1 MNDKIIIDCQILQT
15 AAFDRGM
22 GKYTS
27 SVLRAFSQECNELK
41 TYNQVIILLN
51 KNIKTD
57 STRKQYIQALIPKS
71 KLVFL
76 DLPVSIDSDTIQK
89 NIHARRVI
97 TDFCA
102 EHGEKTELSF
112 LITAPFFVGFA
123 SVFPDIDKVKK
134 FSLVYDFIP
143 YRIWHKQRI
152 FPDDLYFQHFNMLM
166 DADHLFTI
174 STFVKNDLIN
184 IFGFREEKITAIDGG
199 PFKQQL
205 ANVSSMRPIK
215 EKYIIYP
222 SAPIV
227 HKNNDIAVKGFK
239 KFNKRNDNLY
249 KLVFTSSFDEN
260 TKDRLNK
267 ISKDLIFTGNITDEE
282 LSAYYSN
289 AETVLFASLS
299 EGLGMPVL
307 EAMQY
312 GLPVACS
319 DIPVLTEISDS
330 ATYLFKP
337 NSPSSI
343 AASLQK
349 AVKKENFNEKLA
361 DYKSILGRY
370 SWERSA
376 RLMLEGII
384 KATPNIQQKENL
396 VIVTKKSTE
405 NSKES
410 RFIEYIYAEL
420 TLRFNISVMFTESK
434 RKLLRKESPSFVYY
448 VANNI
453 DVLNTDKILCIGK
466 VSKQLL
472 KKRASNKKIFIN
484 ILGVNKKRV
493 AKSII
498 TIIARRRPVDKYLG
512 FYDWEYKI
520 GGKNVKP
527 KHLVEEIIK
536 GFDK

>member
-1 MNDKIIIDCQILQT
+1 MNEKIIIDCQILQT

-27 SVLRAFSQECNELK
+27 SVLRAFSQECSDQK
-41 TYNQVIILLN
+41 AYDQVIILLN

-57 STRKQYIQALIPKS
+57 STRKQYIQALIPKA

-76 DLPVSIDSDTIQK
+76 DLPVSVDSDTIQK

-102 EHGEKTELSF
+102 EHGDKTELSF

-123 SVFPDIDKVKK
+123 SVLPDIDKVKK
-134 FSLVYDFIP
+134 FSIVYDFIP

-184 IFGFREEKITAIDGG
+184 IFGFRDDKITAIDGG

-205 ANVSSMRPIK
+205 ANVSSKRPIK

-239 KFNKRNDNLY
+239 KFNKRNNNLY
-249 KLVFTSSFDEN
+249 KLVFTSSFDEK
-260 TKDRLNK
+260 TKDRLSK

-282 LSAYYSN
+282 LSVYYSN

-330 ATYLFKP
+330 VMYLFKP

-343 AASLQK
+343 AGSLQK
-349 AVKKENFNEKLA
+349 AVKKEDFSEKSA
-361 DYKSILGRY
+361 DYKAILGRY
-370 SWERSA
+370 TWERSA

-384 KATPNIQQKENL
+384 KTTPNVQQKENL
-396 VIVTKKSTE
+396 IIVTKKSTE

-420 TLRFNISVMFTESK
+420 TLRFNISVLFTESK
-434 RKLLRKESPSFVYY
+434 RKLLLKENPSFVYY
-448 VANNI
+448 IANKI
-453 DVLNTDKILCIGK
+453 DALSSDKILCIGK
-466 VSKQLL
+466 VSAQLL
-472 KKRASNKKIFIN
+472 NKSASNKKIFIN
-484 ILGVNKKRV
+484 ILGIKKKRV

-520 GGKNVKP
+520 DGKNVKP

-536 GFDK
+536 GFEK